1 MPKPEEPLDAYRRV
15 RKPVPRPGR
24 PIPDRR
30 RKDEKE
36 RARREMEKERA
47 RRRDDDEPER

>member
-1 MPKPEEPLDAYRRV
+1 MPTPDEPLDAYRRV

-30 RKDEKE
+30 KKAEEE
-36 RARREMEKERA
+36 RARREIEEELD
-47 RRRDDDEPER
+47 RRDRDADR